1 MIYYNHDSGVA
12 CGDFERPYVDQGTV
26 WYGTSC
32 YSSRTRTGLSMS
44 LIVHVLICRALS
56 KELSIACVAFVTWA
70 PVV

>member
-1 MIYYNHDSGVA
+1 MTVVSLVVISSVHMLISGQLGMEFLVTA
-12 CGDFERPYVDQGTV
+12 LALEL
-26 WYGTSC
+26 
-32 YSSRTRTGLSMS
+32 GLPMS